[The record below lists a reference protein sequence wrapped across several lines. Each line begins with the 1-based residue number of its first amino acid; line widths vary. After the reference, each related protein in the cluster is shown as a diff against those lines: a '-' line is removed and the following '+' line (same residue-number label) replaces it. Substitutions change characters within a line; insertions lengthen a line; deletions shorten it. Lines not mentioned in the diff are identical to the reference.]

1 MIETF
6 GLFLSGLL
14 SATLL
19 PGSSEALLIALLL
32 QEKAS
37 VFILVTAVTAGNILG
52 SVINWYMG
60 KYLMHFQSRKW
71 FPVKKHQVD
80 KAESWFAKY
89 GVYSL
94 LFAWLPIVGDPLTF
108 VAGALK
114 VRLPVFLSFVF
125 IGKLARYSVIALA
138 TLSWI

>member
-1 MIETF
+1 MTETF

-32 QEKAS
+32 QETAHPMM
-37 VFILVTAVTAGNILG
+37 LVAAVTAGNVLG

-71 FPVKKHQVD
+71 FPINTQQID
-80 KAESWFAKY
+80 KAQYWFSKY
-89 GVYSL
+89 GIYSL
-94 LFAWLPIVGDPLTF
+94 LFAWLPVVGDPLTL

-114 VRLPVFLSFVF
+114 VRLPVFFGFVLV
-125 IGKLARYSVIALA
+125 GKLARYIIIALG
-138 TLSWI
+138 TLALT